1 MSLTKERRYSI
12 GEVFPIHENL
22 DCFAPYYEPEPFT
35 DEERYY
41 LTPFWTNL
49 NKPVF
54 AANNLP
60 VEIPAALASR
70 YSRATETA
78 RRLFWKEYVSPILY
92 PEKQT
97 GWDDKTEVEKDEAK
111 SLAFE
116 FKGYVDY
123 LHEHGG
129 LEKVVNVQRSRK
141 FFDRWLAGFG
151 DDSIA
156 EMGSV
161 NLFIE
166 GASNIAVNEIEK
178 KRVGISPIEK
188 SSRYVSFA
196 DKLPNGE
203 YQYVVPGEI
212 VGTPLEE
219 DFKNV
224 MDLLF
229 GTYDLIDDS
238 YLMYIKSR
246 YPRGDDE
253 TESSFNA
260 SRSAKRFDDIRD
272 LLPFATRTNVGLNG
286 NGRAFEDLV
295 NRMLDHEI
303 GEVRYWGKML
313 CRELEQVVPSFMTRP
328 QTLRGAETQV
338 YRSNMKALSAQLAEE
353 VLGGIIPENQVPGRV
368 QLVDW
373 TQRADVE
380 VLSAFIYPGDNS
392 GFTMEEI
399 REAVASL
406 TPRELKEQMKRIF
419 KERNFGKTDPA
430 ELTRDKVRFRKV
442 PKAFEA
448 AHYWFEV
455 WTRGGDFRDL
465 HRHRQLTQDRKKFT
479 TKNGYDLEKDVINSP
494 FIDEFRKIFRYVE
507 DVFNRLEEISPDIA
521 QYAVPFAFVQQF
533 YMNMTARE
541 LYWIAELRTGPQ
553 GRPEYRKVVQ
563 EMVRQAK
570 RKSPNVF
577 AGIKVDNNDYSLSRR
592 ESEKR
597 SEQKR
602 KVLGK
607 VNA

>member
-1 MSLTKERRYSI
+1 MIVERARRYEI
-12 GEVFPIHENL
+12 TTLPIHEDL
-22 DCFAPYYEPEPFT
+22 ERFAPFYEPEPFT
-35 DEERYY
+35 PQEKYY
-41 LTPFWTNL
+41 LFPFWTNL
-49 NKPVF
+49 DKPVF
-54 AANNLP
+54 AAKNLP

-70 YSRATETA
+70 YSRATESA
-78 RRLFWKEYVSPILY
+78 RKLFWKEYAYPILY
-92 PEKQT
+92 PEKQKDWD
-97 GWDDKTEVEKDEAK
+97 GWTENRKDEERRL
-111 SLAFE
+111 SNE
-116 FKGYVDY
+116 FKEYVIY
-123 LHEHGG
+123 LHTHGG
-129 LEKVVNVQRSRK
+129 LEKVVNVQRGRK

-196 DKLPNGE
+196 DKLPNGQ
-203 YQYVVPGEI
+203 YQFVVPGEI
-212 VGTPLEE
+212 VGTPLED
-219 DFKNV
+219 DFRNV

-229 GTYDLIDDS
+229 GTYSLIDDS

-253 TESSFNA
+253 TEGSFNT

-286 NGRAFEDLV
+286 NGRAYEDLV

-303 GEVRYWGKML
+303 GEVRYWGKMM
-313 CRELEQVVPSFMTRP
+313 CTELEQVVPSFVARP

-338 YRSNMKALSAQLAEE
+338 YRSNMKVLSSELAEE
-353 VLGGIIPENQVPGRV
+353 ILGGIIPEKQKPGRA
-368 QLVDW
+368 QLVRW

-380 VLSAFIYPGDNS
+380 VLSAFIYPGDKS

-399 REAVASL
+399 REAVGLL
-406 TPRELKEQMKRIF
+406 TPREIKKQIRRIF
-419 KERNFGKTDPA
+419 EERNLGKTDPG

-442 PKAFEA
+442 HKALEA
-448 AHYWFEV
+448 ANYLFEI

-479 TKNGYDLEKDVINSP
+479 TRLGYDLEKDVIDSP
-494 FIDEFRKIFRYVE
+494 FAEEFRKIFKYVE
-507 DVFNRLEEISPDIA
+507 EVFIKLEEVSPDIA
-521 QYAVPFAFVQQF
+521 QYAVPFGYIQQF
-533 YMNMTARE
+533 YMQMTARE

-553 GRPEYRKVVQ
+553 GRSEYRKVVQ
-563 EMVRQAK
+563 EMVRLAK

-577 AGIKVDNNDYSLSRR
+577 AGIMADNNDYSLARR
-592 ESEKR
+592 ESEKKIEKKK
-597 SEQKR
+597 EQ
-602 KVLGK
+602 L
-607 VNA
+607 NA